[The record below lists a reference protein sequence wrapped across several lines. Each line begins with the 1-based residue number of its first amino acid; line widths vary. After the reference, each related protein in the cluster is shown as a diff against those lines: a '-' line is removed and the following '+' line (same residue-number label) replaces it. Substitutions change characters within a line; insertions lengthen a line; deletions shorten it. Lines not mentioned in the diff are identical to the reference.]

1 MKKTKKS
8 KNTEDPQ
15 LSQSK
20 RPQKKLEASTS
31 DCKTSF
37 VISEN
42 KLKLKCQTKTQMMEG
57 RNIGIKIF
65 KEFTLFGNR
74 LERE

>member
-15 LSQSK
+15 LSQNK
-20 RPQKKLEASTS
+20 RPGKKLETSTS
-31 DCKTSF
+31 DSKTSF

-42 KLKLKCQTKTQMMEG
+42 KMKLKCQAKT
-57 RNIGIKIF
+57 
-65 KEFTLFGNR
+65 
-74 LERE
+74 

>member
-42 KLKLKCQTKTQMMEG
+42 KLKLKCQTKT
-57 RNIGIKIF
+57 
-65 KEFTLFGNR
+65 
-74 LERE
+74 